1 MNKGSIFIPGPQGQ
15 INLWTRIKG
24 FFDRNRKKAFA
35 YPYIL
40 WMALFVVIPIFLVMV
55 YAFTKSGGGFTLSNF
70 SGMGVYAPVFGRSLW
85 LAFLATAICLL
96 IGYPVALAMSRLSPR
111 MQRIVLMLLML
122 PMWINFL
129 LRTYAWM
136 SILENTGL
144 LNRFFQAVGIIDLSN
159 LINGGLNSLLGLT
172 GEQLLPTDQTYFQM
186 INTGGAVVLGMV
198 YNYLPFM
205 ILPIHSV
212 IIKID
217 PFVIEAAQ
225 DLGASR
231 KTVFRKVILPLS
243 LSGVISGV
251 TMVFV
256 PSVSTF
262 VISKLLGGGT
272 DMLLGDLIEMQF
284 LGAAYNPHLGSAISL
299 IMMAIVVVCM
309 SIMNKFGEGEESAV
323 VM

>member
-1 MNKGSIFIPGPQGQ
+1 MSDRFLVPNEGFVEKRSFRRAISDSI
-15 INLWTRIKG
+15 
-24 FFDRNRKKAFA
+24 NRRRREMLA

-40 WMALFVVIPIFLVMV
+40 WIALFVVIPIILVAV
-55 YAFTKSGGGFTLSNF
+55 FAFTNADGEFTFSNF
-70 SGMGVYAPVFGRSLW
+70 KNMPDYVSVFWRSLY
-85 LAFLATAICLL
+85 LSFVATVICLL
-96 IGYPVALAMSRLSPR
+96 IGYPVALAISRMNPNK
-111 MQRIVLMLLML
+111 QRILMMMIML

-136 SILENTGL
+136 SLLENTGL
-144 LNRFFQAVGIIDLSN
+144 INRALAAIGVFD
-159 LINGGLNSLLGLT
+159 LINSLHSGQAGYT
-172 GEQLLPTDQTYFQM
+172 PITYFQL
-186 INTGGAVVLGMV
+186 INTGGAVILGMV

-212 IIKID
+212 ITKID
-217 PFVIEAAQ
+217 PSVIEAAE

-231 KTVFRKVILPLS
+231 GKVLRKIVFPLS
-243 LSGVISGV
+243 LSGVISGI

-284 LGAAYNPHLGSAISL
+284 LGSAYNPHLGSAISL
-299 IMMAIVVVCM
+299 IMMVIVVICM
-309 SIMNKFGEGEESAV
+309 SVMNRFEGDEEQAV
-323 VM
+323 VL

>member
-1 MNKGSIFIPGPQGQ
+1 MSKAKLHAP
-15 INLWTRIKG
+15 LIKLRQR
-24 FFDRNRKKAFA
+24 FRSFLDRNRKKAFA
-35 YPYIL
+35 YPYII
-40 WMALFVVIPIFLVMV
+40 WMALFVIIPILLVMV
-55 YAFTKSGGGFTLSNF
+55 YAFTKAGIGFTLENF
-70 SGMGVYAPVFGRSLW
+70 SGINVYAPVFGRSLW
-85 LAFLATAICLL
+85 LAFLATIICLL
-96 IGYPVALAMSRLSPR
+96 IGYPTALAISRTSAR
-111 MQRIVLMLLML
+111 TQRIVLMMLML

-136 SILENTGL
+136 SLLENTGL
-144 LNRFFQAVGIIDLSN
+144 INRFFEAIGVFELVNSIGESLSASWTPIDH
-159 LINGGLNSLLGLT
+159 
-172 GEQLLPTDQTYFQM
+172 FQM

-225 DLGASR
+225 DLGASG
-231 KTVFRKVILPLS
+231 KTVFRKVIFPLS

-299 IMMAIVVVCM
+299 IMMIIVVVCM
-309 SIMNKFGEGEESAV
+309 SIMNKFGEGEETAV